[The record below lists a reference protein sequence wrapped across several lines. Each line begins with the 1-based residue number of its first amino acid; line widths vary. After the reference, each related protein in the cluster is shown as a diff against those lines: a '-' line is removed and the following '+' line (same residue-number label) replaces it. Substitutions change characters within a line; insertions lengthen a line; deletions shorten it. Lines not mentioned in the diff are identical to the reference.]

1 MSMTVAASV
10 SGASLSR
17 WRNKTAVLREVRDQ
31 SNAARRN
38 AERAMDL
45 KNTHREPIRL
55 PERRVLRRRVAR
67 KPTPIRI
74 STTTWRL
81 ILFGLAAL
89 LVLVLWAVPIV
100 PAVALAGFA
109 VALVLSFP
117 VHLFAQYV
125 PRSLAIMFSFLI
137 LLAVLLLLA
146 YILLP
151 LIVSQAGALVTALPD
166 LVQNLEQYLVRALR
180 GLHARDLLPDT
191 PQAVAGRLITD
202 IRDSLSVIANNVL
215 GRTVGIIFGT
225 FSWALTLFA
234 VIFIAASLL
243 ANVRSFKAA
252 YLTSVPS
259 HYRHD
264 ALEFWHAL
272 GRALSRYL
280 GGLAVVLAIQG
291 GLSAV
296 ALLLIGVPYPLA
308 LGAWVSITAVIPY
321 LGAWIGAI
329 PALLVAFSISP
340 TAAALTGIL
349 VLAIQQLEGNVLTPR
364 IQAQTIKVPSVLVFL
379 GVLACGSLA
388 GITGIILAVP
398 TLATLRVIFDFF
410 RVRLRTE

>member
-1 MSMTVAASV
+1 MPF
-10 SGASLSR
+10 SR
-17 WRNKTAVLREVRDQ
+17 YDV
-31 SNAARRN
+31 
-38 AERAMDL
+38 RAMEL
-45 KNTHREPIRL
+45 RNPHREPIRL
-55 PERRVLRRRVAR
+55 PERWVVRRRVVR
-67 KPTPIRI
+67 KPTPIQI
-74 STTTWRL
+74 STITWRL

-89 LVLVLWAVPIV
+89 LVLVLWAVPVV

-109 VALVLSFP
+109 IALVLSFP
-117 VHLFAQYV
+117 VHLFARYV
-125 PRSLAIMFSFLI
+125 PRGLAILLSFLI

-180 GLHARDLLPDT
+180 ALHARDLLPDT
-191 PQAVAGRLITD
+191 PEAVAGRLIAD
-202 IRDSLSVIANNVL
+202 VRDSLGVIANNVL

-252 YLTSVPS
+252 YLTSMPG

-264 ALEFWHAL
+264 ALEFWHSL
-272 GRALSRYL
+272 GHALSRYL
-280 GGLAVVLAIQG
+280 GGLALVLAIQG
-291 GLSAV
+291 ALSAT
-296 ALLLIGVPYPLA
+296 ALFLIGVPYPLA

-340 TAAALTGIL
+340 TAAALTGVL
-349 VLAIQQLEGNVLTPR
+349 FLAIQQLEGNVLTPR

-379 GVLACGSLA
+379 GVLAGGSLA
-388 GITGIILAVP
+388 GITGVLLAVP
-398 TLATLRVIFDFF
+398 TLATIRVIFDFF

>member
-1 MSMTVAASV
+1 ME
-10 SGASLSR
+10 
-17 WRNKTAVLREVRDQ
+17 LRHLQHDP
-31 SNAARRN
+31 AHLLKP
-38 AERAMDL
+38 RA
-45 KNTHREPIRL
+45 
-55 PERRVLRRRVAR
+55 LRRAVR

-74 STTTWRL
+74 SPTTWRL
-81 ILFGLAAL
+81 ILLGLAGL
-89 LVLVLWAVPIV
+89 LLLVLWAVPLV

-117 VHLFAQYV
+117 VHLFTQFI
-125 PRSLAIMFSFLI
+125 PRSLAILLSFLI

-151 LIVSQAGALVTALPD
+151 LIVSQAGALVAALPS
-166 LVQNLEQYLVRALR
+166 LVQNLEQYLVRALDA
-180 GLHARDLLPDT
+180 LHTHDLLPDT
-191 PQAVAGRLITD
+191 PEAVAGRLITD
-202 IRDSLSVIANNVL
+202 IRDSLGVIANNML
-215 GRTVGIIFGT
+215 GRTFGIIFGT

-252 YLTSVPS
+252 YLTSVPG

-264 ALEFWHAL
+264 ALEFWDAL
-272 GRALSRYL
+272 GQALSRYL

-291 GLSAV
+291 VLSAV
-296 ALLLIGVPYPLA
+296 ALFLIGVPYPLA

-321 LGAWIGAI
+321 LGAWLGAI

-340 TAAALTGIL
+340 TAAVLTGIL
-349 VLAIQQLEGNVLTPR
+349 FLAIQQLEGNVLTPR

-379 GVLACGSLA
+379 GVLAGGSLA
-388 GITGIILAVP
+388 GITGVLLAVP
-398 TLATLRVIFDFF
+398 ALATLRVIFDFF

>member
-1 MSMTVAASV
+1 M
-10 SGASLSR
+10 
-17 WRNKTAVLREVRDQ
+17 E
-31 SNAARRN
+31 
-38 AERAMDL
+38 L
-45 KNTHREPIRL
+45 KNMRREPIRL
-55 PERRVLRRRVAR
+55 PEQRIVRKRVVR

-74 STTTWRL
+74 STATWRL
-81 ILFGLAAL
+81 ILLGLAGL
-89 LVLVLWAVPIV
+89 LTLVLWIVPIV
-100 PAVALAGFA
+100 PAVALAGFT

-125 PRSLAIMFSFLI
+125 PRSLAILLSFLI

-166 LVQNLEQYLVRALR
+166 LVQNLEQYLVRALKA
-180 GLHARDLLPDT
+180 LDARDLLPDT
-191 PQAVAGRLITD
+191 PEAVAGRLITD
-202 IRDSLSVIANNVL
+202 IRDSLGVISNNML

-252 YLTSVPS
+252 YLTSVPD

-264 ALEFWHAL
+264 ALEFWDAL
-272 GRALSRYL
+272 GHALSRYL
-280 GGLAVVLAIQG
+280 GGLALVLAIQG
-291 GLSAV
+291 
-296 ALLLIGVPYPLA
+296 ALAAAALFLIGVPYSLA

-340 TAAALTGIL
+340 TAAVLTGML
-349 VLAIQQLEGNVLTPR
+349 FLAIQQLEGNVLTPR

-379 GVLACGSLA
+379 GVLAGGSLA
-388 GITGIILAVP
+388 GITGVLLAVP
-398 TLATLRVIFDFF
+398 TLATLRVVFDFF

>member
-1 MSMTVAASV
+1 MPF
-10 SGASLSR
+10 SR
-17 WRNKTAVLREVRDQ
+17 YDV
-31 SNAARRN
+31 
-38 AERAMDL
+38 RAMEL
-45 KNTHREPIRL
+45 RNPHREPIRL
-55 PERRVLRRRVAR
+55 PERRVVRRRVVR
-67 KPTPIRI
+67 KPTPIQI
-74 STTTWRL
+74 STITWRL

-89 LVLVLWAVPIV
+89 LVLVLWAVPVV

-109 VALVLSFP
+109 IALVLSFP
-117 VHLFAQYV
+117 VHLFARYV
-125 PRSLAIMFSFLI
+125 PRGLAILLSFLI

-180 GLHARDLLPDT
+180 ALHARDLLPDT
-191 PQAVAGRLITD
+191 PEAVAGRLIAD
-202 IRDSLSVIANNVL
+202 VRDSLGVIANNVL

-252 YLTSVPS
+252 YLTSMPG

-264 ALEFWHAL
+264 ALEFWHSL
-272 GRALSRYL
+272 GHALSRYL
-280 GGLAVVLAIQG
+280 GGLALVLAIQG
-291 GLSAV
+291 ALSAT
-296 ALLLIGVPYPLA
+296 ALFLIGVPYPLA

-340 TAAALTGIL
+340 TAAALTGVL
-349 VLAIQQLEGNVLTPR
+349 FLAIQQLEGNVLTPR

-379 GVLACGSLA
+379 GVLAGGSLA
-388 GITGIILAVP
+388 GITGVLLAVP
-398 TLATLRVIFDFF
+398 TLATLRVVFDFF

>member
-1 MSMTVAASV
+1 M
-10 SGASLSR
+10 
-17 WRNKTAVLREVRDQ
+17 
-31 SNAARRN
+31 
-38 AERAMDL
+38 
-45 KNTHREPIRL
+45 
-55 PERRVLRRRVAR
+55 
-67 KPTPIRI
+67 
-74 STTTWRL
+74 
-81 ILFGLAAL
+81 
-89 LVLVLWAVPIV
+89 LVLWAVPVV

-109 VALVLSFP
+109 IALVLSFP

-125 PRSLAIMFSFLI
+125 PRGLAILLSFLI

-180 GLHARDLLPDT
+180 ALHDRDLLPDT
-191 PQAVAGRLITD
+191 PEAVAGRLIAD
-202 IRDSLSVIANNVL
+202 VRDSLGVIANNVL

-252 YLTSVPS
+252 YLTSVPG

-264 ALEFWHAL
+264 ALEFWHLL
-272 GRALSRYL
+272 GQALSRYL
-280 GGLAVVLAIQG
+280 GGLALVLAIQG
-291 GLSAV
+291 ALSAT
-296 ALLLIGVPYPLA
+296 ALFLIGVPYPLA

-321 LGAWIGAI
+321 LGAWLGAI

-340 TAAALTGIL
+340 TAAALTGVL
-349 VLAIQQLEGNVLTPR
+349 FLAIQQLEGNVLTPR

-379 GVLACGSLA
+379 GVLAGGSLA
-388 GITGIILAVP
+388 GITGVLLAVP

>member
-1 MSMTVAASV
+1 MK
-10 SGASLSR
+10 L
-17 WRNKTAVLREVRDQ
+17 NKTGP
-31 SNAARRN
+31 
-38 AERAMDL
+38 
-45 KNTHREPIRL
+45 EPVRL
-55 PERRVLRRRVAR
+55 PERRVLPRRMAR

-74 STTTWRL
+74 SVTAWRL
-81 ILFGLAAL
+81 ILLGLTAL
-89 LVLVLWAVPIV
+89 LALILWAVPIV

-125 PRSLAIMFSFLI
+125 PRSLAILLSFLI
-137 LLAVLLLLA
+137 LLAVFLLLA

-151 LIVSQAGALVTALPD
+151 LIVSQASALVTALPD

-180 GLHARDLLPDT
+180 ALHARDLLPDT
-191 PQAVAGRLITD
+191 PEAVAGRLISD
-202 IRDSLSVIANNVL
+202 IRDSLGVIADNVL
-215 GRTVGIIFGT
+215 GRTLGILFGT

-252 YLTSVPS
+252 YLTSVPG

-264 ALEFWHAL
+264 ALAFWDALGHAL
-272 GRALSRYL
+272 SSYL

-291 GLSAV
+291 GLSAA
-296 ALLLIGVPYPLA
+296 ALFLIGVPYSLA

-340 TAAALTGIL
+340 TAAVLTGVL
-349 VLAIQQLEGNVLTPR
+349 FLAIQQLEGNVLTPR

-379 GVLACGSLA
+379 GVLAGGSLA
-388 GITGIILAVP
+388 GITGVLLAVP

-410 RVRLRTE
+410 RVRLRTEPSPLDPPVG

>member
-1 MSMTVAASV
+1 MEQRSPH
-10 SGASLSR
+10 
-17 WRNKTAVLREVRDQ
+17 RE
-31 SNAARRN
+31 SAAR
-38 AERAMDL
+38 
-45 KNTHREPIRL
+45 
-55 PERRVLRRRVAR
+55 PERRPDRRRGFR

-74 STTTWRL
+74 STTMWRVVL
-81 ILFGLAAL
+81 TALAVI

-100 PAVALAGFA
+100 PAVALAGFGM
-109 VALVLSFP
+109 ALVLSFP
-117 VHLFAQYV
+117 VHLFAQIV
-125 PRSLAIMFSFLI
+125 PRGLAILLSFLI
-137 LLAVLLLLA
+137 LLAVLLLVA

-180 GLHARDLLPDT
+180 ALDARDLLPDA
-191 PQAVAGRLITD
+191 PEAVAARLTGD
-202 IRDSLSVIANNVL
+202 LRNSLGVVANNML
-215 GRTVGIIFGT
+215 GHTVGIIFGT

-264 ALEFWHAL
+264 ALEFWDAL
-272 GRALSRYL
+272 GHALSRYL
-280 GGLAVVLAIQG
+280 GGLGLVLAIQG
-291 GLSAV
+291 ILSAV
-296 ALLLIGVPYPLA
+296 GLFLIGAPYPLA

-329 PALLVAFSISP
+329 PALLVAFSISS
-340 TAAALTGIL
+340 TAAILTGIL
-349 VLAIQQLEGNVLTPR
+349 FLAIQQLEGNVLTPR

-379 GVLACGSLA
+379 GVLAGGSLA
-388 GITGIILAVP
+388 GITGVLLAVP
-398 TLATLRVIFDFF
+398 ALATLRVIFDFF

>member
-1 MSMTVAASV
+1 ME
-10 SGASLSR
+10 
-17 WRNKTAVLREVRDQ
+17 LRKPPPV
-31 SNAARRN
+31 
-38 AERAMDL
+38 
-45 KNTHREPIRL
+45 PIQL
-55 PERRVLRRRVAR
+55 PAQRVAQR
-67 KPTPIRI
+67 VSVRRPTPIRI

-81 ILFGLAAL
+81 ILLGLASL
-89 LVLVLWAVPIV
+89 LLFILWAVPIV

-117 VHLFAQYV
+117 VHLFAQFV
-125 PRSLAIMFSFLI
+125 PRGLAILFSFLI

-151 LIVSQAGALVTALPD
+151 MIVSQAGALAIALPS
-166 LVQNLEQYLVRALR
+166 LVQNLEQYLVRALQA
-180 GLHARDLLPDT
+180 LDARDLLPDR
-191 PQAVAGRLITD
+191 PEAIAGRLITD
-202 IRDSLSVIANNVL
+202 LKDSLGLIANNML

-259 HYRHD
+259 RYRHD
-264 ALEFWHAL
+264 ALEFWDSL
-272 GRALSRYL
+272 GHALSRYL
-280 GGLAVVLAIQG
+280 GGLGLVLVIQG
-291 GLSAV
+291 VLSAIGLV
-296 ALLLIGVPYPLA
+296 LIGLPYALA

-340 TAAALTGIL
+340 TAAVLTGIL
-349 VLAIQQLEGNVLTPR
+349 FLAVQQLEGNVLTPR
-364 IQAQTIKVPSVLVFL
+364 IQAQTIKVPSVVVFL
-379 GVLACGSLA
+379 GVLAGGSLA
-388 GITGIILAVP
+388 GITGVLLAVP

-410 RVRLRTE
+410 RLRLQTE